1 MKLFN
6 KLNIKM
12 NILEN
17 TNINNSNNELIDLRY
32 NNITNYLKNIEEEL
46 NNLQYELNNNLTLN
60 KDYIKKK
67 IEENNDYN
75 NKLKILTTLYC
86 LNVG

>member
-6 KLNIKM
+6 KLNNKL

-17 TNINNSNNELIDLRY
+17 TNIHNSNNELINLRY

-46 NNLQYELNNNLTLN
+46 NYLEYELNNNLTLN
-60 KDYIKKK
+60 TKYVKETK
-67 IEENNDYN
+67 EETNEYN
-75 NKLKILTTLYC
+75 KKLKLLTTLYC
-86 LNVG
+86 INIG

>member
-17 TNINNSNNELIDLRY
+17 TNNINNELVNLRY
-32 NNITNYLKNIEEEL
+32 NNINNYLKNIEEEL

-60 KDYIKKK
+60 KDYIKKN